1 MRWNPPNPKI
11 KALRDTITG
20 AALRKPCR
28 QLEVQSGRE
37 KLTLLVDG
45 QHEGSV
51 LRMQEEE
58 HWGPQEVL
66 GEVAQQRGGPE
77 RRGGVRGARASAL
90 APPFPP
96 DPDLTSHPH
105 PGRGSWACAVW

>member
-1 MRWNPPNPKI
+1 MRWNPPNPEI

-28 QLEVQSGRE
+28 QLEVRSGRE
-37 KLTLLVDG
+37 KLTLLVNG

-66 GEVAQQRGGPE
+66 GA
-77 RRGGVRGARASAL
+77 
-90 APPFPP
+90 
-96 DPDLTSHPH
+96 
-105 PGRGSWACAVW
+105 